1 MEFFAG
7 YGFNKSHSTTYAWV
21 AYQTGYLKANYPWHF
36 MAALL
41 TIEAANTDKLAMYLG
56 ECREL
61 GVPILAPDVNS
72 SELRF
77 TVTQEGVRFGLCAVK
92 NVGEGA
98 VLSILNVRR
107 ELGRLDSL
115 HTLCEH
121 ADLRLVNKRV
131 LESLIKA
138 GALDS
143 LAPDAAVDTRRAR
156 ARLFAAVDR
165 AIEHGGRFQRD
176 REQGQHQLFGG
187 SADDGTHEAVP
198 LPDAAAWG
206 EAVQLAGEKEAL
218 GFYFS
223 GHPLDR
229 FGADLATFGAKR
241 LAELTDSLP
250 DVWTAGIVSGL
261 RPLKTKKGDRMAVF
275 MLDDVA
281 GSLECVVF
289 PETFN
294 KHGSMI
300 EADAMVLVRG
310 KFEKDDESARIVATE
325 LQPIAMLQERTTK
338 EVVIHLASRTQG
350 RTVFEQL
357 AELLAR
363 HRGDRR
369 VFLELDVNG
378 REKPLRVRSEVAM
391 RVRPSERLV
400 TEVEQLCGSGSVEL
414 R

>member
-1 MEFFAG
+1 MG
-7 YGFNKSHSTTYAWV
+7 GPQRINH
-21 AYQTGYLKANYPWHF
+21 
-36 MAALL
+36 AALL
-41 TIEAANTDKLAMYLG
+41 AFHFKEA
-56 ECREL
+56 R
-61 GVPILAPDVNS
+61 
-72 SELRF
+72 
-77 TVTQEGVRFGLCAVK
+77 
-92 NVGEGA
+92 
-98 VLSILNVRR
+98 
-107 ELGRLDSL
+107 
-115 HTLCEH
+115 
-121 ADLRLVNKRV
+121 
-131 LESLIKA
+131 
-138 GALDS
+138 
-143 LAPDAAVDTRRAR
+143 
-156 ARLFAAVDR
+156 
-165 AIEHGGRFQRD
+165 HGGAKTELVRIGSIDPADQR
-176 REQGQHQLFGG
+176 
-187 SADDGTHEAVP
+187 
-198 LPDAAAWG
+198 
-206 EAVQLAGEKEAL
+206 L
-218 GFYFS
+218 GHS
-223 GHPLDR
+223 LER

-294 KHGSMI
+294 KHGSII

-338 EVVIHLASRTQG
+338 EVVIHLAPRTQG